1 MCVSGQGYGDIQEG
15 KPALFKIKMKQLE
28 DVCDVSVQRT
38 Q

>member
-1 MCVSGQGYGDIQEG
+1 MCVSGQGYGDIQEE

-28 DVCDVSVQRT
+28 DVCDMSVQRT